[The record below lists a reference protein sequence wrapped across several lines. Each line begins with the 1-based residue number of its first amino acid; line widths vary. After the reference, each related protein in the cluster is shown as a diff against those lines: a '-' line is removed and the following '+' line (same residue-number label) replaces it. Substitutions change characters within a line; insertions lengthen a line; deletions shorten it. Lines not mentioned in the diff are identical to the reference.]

1 MIIFE
6 GEVLCYVVVVVVN
19 EEDIIYSGVVE
30 ELEVAQYLFKFYSY
44 YSGFVCSRFQA
55 RLVIVSSVLVG
66 TE

>member
-6 GEVLCYVVVVVVN
+6 GEVLCYVVVVVVK

-44 YSGFVCSRFQA
+44 YSEFVCSMFQA
-55 RLVIVSSVLVG
+55 RLEILCLVVL
-66 TE
+66 EID